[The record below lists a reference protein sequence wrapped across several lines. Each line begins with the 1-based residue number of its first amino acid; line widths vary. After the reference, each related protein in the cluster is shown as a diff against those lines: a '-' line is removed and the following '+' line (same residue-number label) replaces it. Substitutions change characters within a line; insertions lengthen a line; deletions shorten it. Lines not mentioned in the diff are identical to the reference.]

1 MTSRF
6 GYARAWSKDRDTAAQ
21 QAELEV
27 MGCREVRVEMTPGP
41 ADKTLPELNE
51 IIGSINEGDT
61 LVVTRARVL
70 GRTTRNVLSAI
81 AAIGDRGAFVEILM
95 PPVST
100 GGPEGRATMNALRVV
115 LDMERD
121 VLKERQM
128 QGIAEAKGKG
138 VYKGRRPQIDR
149 GLVASL
155 SSSGVRISEIAK
167 KFGCSRTAI
176 YKILAKLP
184 VNEVGLGTKM

>member
-1 MTSRF
+1 MASRF
-6 GYARAWSKDRDTAAQ
+6 GYARAWSQDRDTAAQ

-41 ADKTLPELNE
+41 ADKTLPELKD

-95 PPVST
+95 PP
-100 GGPEGRATMNALRVV
+100 R
-115 LDMERD
+115 
-121 VLKERQM
+121 
-128 QGIAEAKGKG
+128 
-138 VYKGRRPQIDR
+138 IDR
-149 GLVASL
+149 WSRGAGDDECPQNGARHGARRSERASDARYCRGEGQGRL
-155 SSSGVRISEIAK
+155 QR
-167 KFGCSRTAI
+167 
-176 YKILAKLP
+176 
-184 VNEVGLGTKM
+184 